1 MLLCRWKSDKKS
13 KQIQALEAELK
24 SEAKKVVAKDKK
36 LQKLK
41 VMCERRRAAL
51 VRRAKRIDK
60 LISKNKGFK
69 KEIDAVSKS
78 QQHGIQRQPIGNGPR
93 AHLTPAAKSLFLD
106 SMDAANMSPARWAA
120 LLKAI
125 GNNLVDGKKI
135 DLQGCSERTGRRLL
149 HLEDM
154 IALALESEELR
165 KAAENNNLQLMTDGS
180 PLLGRKS

>member
-1 MLLCRWKSDKKS
+1 MGR
-13 KQIQALEAELK
+13 
-24 SEAKKVVAKDKK
+24 
-36 LQKLK
+36 
-41 VMCERRRAAL
+41 
-51 VRRAKRIDK
+51 
-60 LISKNKGFK
+60 
-69 KEIDAVSKS
+69 
-78 QQHGIQRQPIGNGPR
+78 GPT
-93 AHLTPAAKSLFLD
+93 LAKSFFLD